1 MRHKD
6 ADLLASMPVP
16 KAFFRLA
23 IPAVAAQL
31 INILYNL
38 VDKMFIGRIPAVGK
52 QALAGVGVTT
62 PVILAISAFA
72 ALVSMGGAPKASI
85 LLGKGET
92 EQAENVMGSCTW
104 MLLLLSV
111 LLTGIML
118 ILGRPIL
125 LLFGASADT
134 ISFAADYMGIY
145 CFGTLFTQL
154 TLGLNAFITAQGK
167 TLVSMGNVAAGAVT
181 NIALD
186 AALING
192 FGMGVKGAALAT
204 VIAQGVSA
212 CLVIGY
218 LSAGKSILRLRLRNI
233 RFAGPL
239 LWPCILLGTS
249 PALMQLT
256 ENLVAISFNTALQ
269 TYGGDIAV
277 ASMSILSSVMQFVM
291 LLLPGLVQGAQP
303 LLSYN
308 LGAGNIPRV
317 KKTFRLLLVCCV
329 GGSFLIW
336 LLCMT
341 APGAVAS
348 IFTNDTALIRYTAGS
363 MRIYLAV
370 LLIYGVQVAC
380 QYSFVALDQAP
391 KAIFLTVWRKIILL
405 MKEFWNTIQLAFAA
419 VGGWLGYF
427 LGGCDGLL
435 YALIAFVAID
445 YITGVMCAISDKT
458 LSSEVGFKGICRK
471 VLIFL
476 LVGIGNIID
485 VQVLGSPGVLRTAV
499 IFFYL
504 SNEGVSLLENAAHLG
519 LPVPD
524 AIKTVLEQLHDR
536 SDGKEGQ

>member
-1 MRHKD
+1 MEQD
-6 ADLLASMPVP
+6 NTDLLSAMPVQ
-16 KAFFRLA
+16 KAFLRLA
-23 IPAVAAQL
+23 VPAVAAQL

-38 VDKMFIGRIPAVGK
+38 VDKMFIGRIPEVGK

-85 LLGKGET
+85 LLGRGEDK
-92 EQAENVMGSCTW
+92 QAEKVLGSCTW

-111 LLTGIML
+111 FLTAVML
-118 ILGRPIL
+118 VFGRPIL
-125 LLFGASADT
+125 LLFGASSDT
-134 ISFAADYMGIY
+134 ISFAADYMNIY
-145 CFGTLFTQL
+145 CLGTAFTQL

-167 TLVSMGNVAAGAVT
+167 TLVSMRNVAIGAVT
-181 NIALD
+181 NIVLD

-192 FGMGVKGAALAT
+192 LGMGVQGAAWAT
-204 VIAQGVSA
+204 VVSQGVSA
-212 CLVIGY
+212 CFVIRY
-218 LSAGKSILRLRLRNI
+218 LCTEKSTLRLHLRNI
-233 RFAGPL
+233 RFDGKL

-256 ENLVAISFNTALQ
+256 ENLVAISFNTSLQ
-269 TYGGDIAV
+269 TYGGDMAV

-317 KKTFRLLLVCCV
+317 KKTFRLLLGCCV

-348 IFTNDTALIRYTAGS
+348 IFTNDAELIRYTTWS

-405 MKEFWNTIQLAFAA
+405 IP
-419 VGGWLGYF
+419 
-427 LGGCDGLL
+427 
-435 YALIAFVAID
+435 
-445 YITGVMCAISDKT
+445 
-458 LSSEVGFKGICRK
+458 
-471 VLIFL
+471 LIFL
-476 LVGIGNIID
+476 LPHLWQDAVM
-485 VQVLGSPGVLRTAV
+485 GVYLAEPIADTIAICTTAPM
-499 IFFYL
+499 FYAYYKKL
-504 SNEGVSLLENAAHLG
+504 
-519 LPVPD
+519 
-524 AIKTVLEQLHDR
+524 K
-536 SDGKEGQ
+536 